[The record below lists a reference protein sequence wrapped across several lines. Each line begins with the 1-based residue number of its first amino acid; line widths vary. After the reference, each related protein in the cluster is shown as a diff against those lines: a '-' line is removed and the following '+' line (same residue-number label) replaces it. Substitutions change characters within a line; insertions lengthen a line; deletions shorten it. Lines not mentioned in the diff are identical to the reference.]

1 MSVVYSTVCSVHL
14 IVVLLCIVIVKGK
27 VVNPCLSQ
35 VSEAIVWPA
44 GALVEK

>member
-1 MSVVYSTVCSVHL
+1 MSVVYSTVCGVHL
-14 IVVLLCIVIVKGK
+14 IVGLLCIVIVKRK

-44 GALVEK
+44 GALV